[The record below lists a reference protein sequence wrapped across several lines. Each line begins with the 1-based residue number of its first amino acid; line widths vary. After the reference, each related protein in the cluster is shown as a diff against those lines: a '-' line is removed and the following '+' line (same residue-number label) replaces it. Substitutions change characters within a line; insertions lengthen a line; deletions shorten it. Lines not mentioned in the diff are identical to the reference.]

1 MLEREKRMVV
11 AAAGKSKLLNL
22 IFGIATVFL
31 AVGFTLYLYSL
42 NSTQSINGSD
52 LIIKAADVPRLF
64 LLIGMILF
72 LGIVGGYEIGRF
84 MESTKIRKAAF
95 PRPMNAR

>member
-1 MLEREKRMVV
+1 MLGREKRMVV
-11 AAAGKSKLLNL
+11 EAAGKLRLLNL
-22 IFGIATVFL
+22 IFGLAAIFL

-42 NSTQSINGSD
+42 NSSYMNGPA

-64 LLIGMILF
+64 LLIGFILF

-84 MESTKIRKAAF
+84 MESSKIEKQH
-95 PRPMNAR
+95 PMNARKT